1 MLVTPMDII
10 IILFLSYLSGCL
22 SMIAYFEYL
31 TLESPMTN
39 TQIITIPLTSD
50 LDLSVL
56 LEIAQSIAEELEDL
70 IEDAGSDCEI
80 DEQDICVENK

>member
-1 MLVTPMDII
+1 
-10 IILFLSYLSGCL
+10 
-22 SMIAYFEYL
+22 
-31 TLESPMTN
+31 MTN

-56 LEIAQSIAEELEDL
+56 LEIAQSIAEELQDL